1 MSDELKKKYIELVDR
16 CNNSK
21 TRAEHFE
28 CMERVNGFLDGV
40 SACGGNEWNLLIS
53 ADVVQMSRGVNR
65 PMCGGV
71 WLDWEP
77 QEDIDNPDDT
87 EGGE

>member
-21 TRAEHFE
+21 TRSENYKW
-28 CMERVNGFLDGV
+28 MERLNGFLDGV
-40 SACGGNEWNLLIS
+40 TACGINVGHLLMH
-53 ADVVQMSRGVNR
+53 ADEVQMSRGVNR
-65 PMCGGV
+65 DMCGGV